1 MTGFDETIHSPNR
14 LRICAALSAARQV
27 EFATLERG
35 LGVSKSLLSKQLK
48 VLIDAGYV
56 AVERKPQ
63 PFGGADLRR
72 SQGIP
77 KSRRGPAKNHRG
89 ELTSKPAGSACEYQ
103 PAGRVDTMAT
113 VSGVL

>member
-63 PFGGADLRR
+63 PFGRPRTWVG
-72 SQGIP
+72 
-77 KSRRGPAKNHRG
+77 
-89 ELTSKPAGSACEYQ
+89 LTS
-103 PAGRVDTMAT
+103 AGRRAYRNHVAALRKI
-113 VSGVL
+113 VEEN

>member
-27 EFATLERG
+27 EFATLEQG

-56 AVERKPQ
+56 TMERKPQ
-63 PFGGADLRR
+63 SFGRPR
-72 SQGIP
+72 TWV
-77 KSRRGPAKNHRG
+77 R
-89 ELTSKPAGSACEYQ
+89 LTS
-103 PAGRVDTMAT
+103 AGRRAY
-113 VSGVL
+113 VLRSEERRVGKECRSRWSPYH

>member
-35 LGVSKSLLSKQLK
+35 RGVSKSLLSKQLK

-63 PFGGADLRR
+63 PFGRPRTWVG
-72 SQGIP
+72 
-77 KSRRGPAKNHRG
+77 
-89 ELTSKPAGSACEYQ
+89 LTS
-103 PAGRVDTMAT
+103 AGRRAYRNHVAA
-113 VSGVL
+113 LRKIIEEN

>member
-14 LRICAALSAARQV
+14 LRICAALSAAREV

-63 PFGGADLRR
+63 SFGRPRTWVG
-72 SQGIP
+72 
-77 KSRRGPAKNHRG
+77 
-89 ELTSKPAGSACEYQ
+89 LTS
-103 PAGRVDTMAT
+103 AGRRAYRNHVAA
-113 VSGVL
+113 LRKIIEEN

>member
-27 EFATLERG
+27 EFATLGQG
-35 LGVSKSLLSKQLK
+35 LGVPKSLLSKQLK

-63 PFGGADLRR
+63 PFGRPRTWVG
-72 SQGIP
+72 
-77 KSRRGPAKNHRG
+77 
-89 ELTSKPAGSACEYQ
+89 LTS
-103 PAGRVDTMAT
+103 AGRRAYRNHVAA
-113 VSGVL
+113 LRKIIEEN

>member
-63 PFGGADLRR
+63 PFGRPRTWVG
-72 SQGIP
+72 
-77 KSRRGPAKNHRG
+77 
-89 ELTSKPAGSACEYQ
+89 LTS
-103 PAGRVDTMAT
+103 AGRRAYRNHVAT
-113 VSGVL
+113 LRTIIEEN

>member
-1 MTGFDETIHSPNR
+1 VTGFDETIHSPNR

-63 PFGGADLRR
+63 PFGRPRTWVG
-72 SQGIP
+72 
-77 KSRRGPAKNHRG
+77 
-89 ELTSKPAGSACEYQ
+89 LTS
-103 PAGRVDTMAT
+103 AGRRAYRNHVAA
-113 VSGVL
+113 LRKIIEEN

>member
-14 LRICAALSAARQV
+14 LRICAALSVARQV
-27 EFATLERG
+27 EFAALEQG

-63 PFGGADLRR
+63 PFGRPRTWVG
-72 SQGIP
+72 
-77 KSRRGPAKNHRG
+77 
-89 ELTSKPAGSACEYQ
+89 LTS
-103 PAGRVDTMAT
+103 AGRRAYRNHVAA
-113 VSGVL
+113 LRKIIEEN

>member
-1 MTGFDETIHSPNR
+1 MIGFNETIHSPNR

-35 LGVSKSLLSKQLK
+35 LGVSKSLLSKQLR

-63 PFGGADLRR
+63 PFGRPRTWVG
-72 SQGIP
+72 
-77 KSRRGPAKNHRG
+77 
-89 ELTSKPAGSACEYQ
+89 LTS
-103 PAGRVDTMAT
+103 AGRRAYRNHVAA
-113 VSGVL
+113 LRKIIEEN

>member
-35 LGVSKSLLSKQLK
+35 LGVSKSLMSKQLK

-63 PFGGADLRR
+63 PFGRPRTWVG
-72 SQGIP
+72 
-77 KSRRGPAKNHRG
+77 
-89 ELTSKPAGSACEYQ
+89 LTS
-103 PAGRVDTMAT
+103 AGRRAYRNHVAA
-113 VSGVL
+113 LRKIIEEN